1 MTIVVGRTLEQFNQS
16 HSLGGSVGGNVIC
29 KTGGIIWIV
38 APAVTEVSRNWN
50 DIGDAITC
58 ASAYTAENSSASYT
72 SPIQNHPGAVCC
84 SVWFIPNCSQLSNP
98 GYTCRTYWDSYSNTN
113 YWSTTTYPGYPATT
127 KTVVSMANGA
137 TNRASVNVTACVRAF
152 RCVTY

>member
-84 SVWFIPNCSQLSNP
+84 
-98 GYTCRTYWDSYSNTN
+98 
-113 YWSTTTYPGYPATT
+113 
-127 KTVVSMANGA
+127 
-137 TNRASVNVTACVRAF
+137 
-152 RCVTY
+152 

>member
-72 SPIQNHPGAVCC
+72 SPIQNHTGAVCC

-98 GYTCRTYWDSYSNTN
+98 GYTCRTHWDSYSESV
-113 YWSTTTYPGYPATT
+113 YWSSTIYTSGVCGYY
-127 KTVVSMANGA
+127 VSFINGGVA
-137 TNRASVNVTACVRAF
+137 RSPSGSTNCVRAF